1 MIKKEKKIAREFLII
16 GTILGFLIAGNI
28 WGPSIFKIICI
39 VLTIIG
45 IIFFTAEFIFWGVK
59 RIKK

>member
-1 MIKKEKKIAREFLII
+1 MIKKEKTIAREFLII
-16 GTILGFLIAGNI
+16 GAVLGFLIAGNI

-45 IIFFTAEFIFWGVK
+45 IIFFTAEFIFWV
-59 RIKK
+59 IKKIKK